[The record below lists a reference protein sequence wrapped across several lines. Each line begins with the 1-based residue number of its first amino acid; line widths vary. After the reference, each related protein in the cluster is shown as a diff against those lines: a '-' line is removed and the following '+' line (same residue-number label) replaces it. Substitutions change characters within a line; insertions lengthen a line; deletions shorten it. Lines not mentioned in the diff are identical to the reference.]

1 MALFHQKCVFL
12 HATYWVLEFEEIPVG
27 IFGLEEDNC
36 FSKMN
41 MNKRKVYVVPEVRIV
56 EVCQENLMNNP
67 TSWDDGS
74 GNKKPIVEG
83 NPVEESDNYA
93 KWHGFNV
100 WEDDIKY

>member
-1 MALFHQKCVFL
+1 
-12 HATYWVLEFEEIPVG
+12 
-27 IFGLEEDNC
+27 
-36 FSKMN
+36 MN

-83 NPVEESDNYA
+83 NPGDGSDEGVSQTYDTPSRCVGR
-93 KWHGFNV
+93 WRF
-100 WEDDIKY
+100 